1 MIWAHVEPSMVIWQ
15 PKSGSLRELWVCLY
29 SNAPQRLMVG
39 FLNSAYAVS
48 ARRHIKPYEPH
59 SPPWLM
65 EFPISRLE
73 NVSQLGVSV

>member
-1 MIWAHVEPSMVIWQ
+1 MRAEVSVDILISTT
-15 PKSGSLRELWVCLY
+15 S
-29 SNAPQRLMVG
+29 PQLMV
-39 FLNSAYAVS
+39 FLNSTYADSV
-48 ARRHIKPYEPH
+48 RQHIKPYEPH